1 LVLGFWWGIPTS
13 ILLTAVV
20 PAKSAFAQEEVT
32 VTADPETGEVRL
44 PDPGPQPG
52 YPQAHLWRPLA
63 LEQWQVEIPAEAR
76 LGLDSGATL
85 EPIDVVFGASLGVLD
100 QLQTSVLLDLRAAPA
115 PATPS
120 PPAPASAA
128 EVRIAQA
135 MEFEATYAVYTS
147 GTSAFSLAG
156 SVWFWLTLRP
166 DPVLLL
172 APTLVGVWRIARLFG
187 LRAALTVP
195 LTLQIKGTKDDL
207 GNWLWR
213 ESVVVDITSALS
225 APYQAIAG
233 AKEAVLFV
241 LRPEFQPFE
250 WMWLGVGAGIG
261 VRGSDDLIVPL
272 DFELGFTPWGPIDVY
287 ANFVF
292 PDIQSLGPDSRMLTL
307 GLRGRI

>member
-1 LVLGFWWGIPTS
+1 LVPGSWWGIHAPLLLGLS
-13 ILLTAVV
+13 LLTRA
-20 PAKSAFAQEEVT
+20 SAAQEEVT
-32 VTADPETGEVRL
+32 ATADPQTGEVRL

-63 LEQWQVEIPAEAR
+63 LEQWQVEIPVETR

-100 QLQTSVLLDLRAAPA
+100 QLQTSVLLDLRAAADPA
-115 PATPS
+115 GDA
-120 PPAPASAA
+120 
-128 EVRIAQA
+128 RIAHA
-135 MEFEATYAVYTS
+135 MEMEATYAVYTS

-172 APTLVGVWRIARLFG
+172 APTLVGVWRIVPLFG

-195 LTLQIKGTKDDL
+195 LTLQIKQ
-207 GNWLWR
+207 N

-287 ANFVF
+287 ANFTF
-292 PDIQSLGPDSRMLTL
+292 PDIQSLGPETRTLTL

>member
-1 LVLGFWWGIPTS
+1 LVLGSWWGIPTS

-20 PAKSAFAQEEVT
+20 LAGDAFAQEEVT
-32 VTADPETGEVRL
+32 ATADPQTGEVRL

-63 LEQWQVEIPAEAR
+63 LDQWQVEIPAEAR
-76 LGLDSGATL
+76 LGLDSAATL
-85 EPIDVVFGASLGVLD
+85 QPIDVVFGASLGVLD
-100 QLQTSVLLDLRAAPA
+100 QLQTSVLLDLRAASA
-115 PATPS
+115 PALPS

-128 EVRIAQA
+128 EVRIAHA

-172 APTLVGVWRIARLFG
+172 APTLVGVWRIVPFFG

-195 LTLQIKGTKDDL
+195 LTLQIKQ
-207 GNWLWR
+207 N
-213 ESVVVDITSALS
+213 ESVAVDVTSALS
-225 APYQAIAG
+225 VPYQAIAG
-233 AKEAVLFV
+233 AKEAVLFI
-241 LRPEFQPFE
+241 LRPEFQPFD

-287 ANFVF
+287 ANFTF
-292 PDIQSLGPDSRMLTL
+292 PDLQSLGAETRTLTL
-307 GLRGRI
+307 GLCGRI